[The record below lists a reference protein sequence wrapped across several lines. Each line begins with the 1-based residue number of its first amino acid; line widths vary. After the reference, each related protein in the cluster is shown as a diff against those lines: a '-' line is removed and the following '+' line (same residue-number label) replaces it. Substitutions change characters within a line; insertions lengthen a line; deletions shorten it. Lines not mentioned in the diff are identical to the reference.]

1 MKNSFASHRFLTIYS
16 GVLTY
21 LFAVTILGRIA
32 PSKKTVFEE
41 ITVQRV
47 NIIEPDGTLRMVI
60 SDKALF
66 PGIFL
71 KGQEHPH
78 PNRKTAGM
86 LFFNDEGTENGGLT
100 FGGGKDKNGEG
111 RSYSHLR
118 VDEEEQEQ
126 EFTIDASHQGGEH
139 GSGISAVCCPA

>member
-1 MKNSFASHRFLTIYS
+1 MKNPFDSQRFLTIYS

-32 PSKKTVFEE
+32 PSKKIVFEE

-47 NIIEPDGTLRMVI
+47 NIVEPDGTLRMVI

-71 KGQEHPH
+71 KRQEHPH
-78 PNRKTAGM
+78 PNRNTAGM

-100 FGGGKDKNGEG
+100 FGGVKDKNVQASAYG
-111 RSYSHLR
+111 HL
-118 VDEEEQEQ
+118 
-126 EFTIDASHQGGEH
+126 
-139 GSGISAVCCPA
+139 